1 MCAQTEDKQT
11 EHPSI
16 RQRLG
21 RLEEELLKNEAEVEL
36 QMVKITRMEAKQRN
50 LKEDIVRLK
59 GVESRKRTFEITRTW
74 PP

>member
-1 MCAQTEDKQT
+1 M
-11 EHPSI
+11 
-16 RQRLG
+16 
-21 RLEEELLKNEAEVEL
+21 LKNEAEVEL